1 MDLMKVIRYWIS
13 FVDICLHLLQGCHCS
28 RMHPG
33 CGDPQVRSYFKW
45 LEIASTK
52 SCQYYKLCFCTI
64 SLCDW
69 KTHLEQ
75 RGEGGH
81 RYYSVT
87 YNRWKRYSLVAKVK
101 SLFNNSEMYV
111 ALHLVK
117 NNTLLRHKW
126 HWNTL
131 NPLSLW
137 MGAKKR
143 CLMYKDCQIM
153 NLSWVK
159 G

>member
-1 MDLMKVIRYWIS
+1 
-13 FVDICLHLLQGCHCS
+13 
-28 RMHPG
+28 MHPG

-81 RYYSVT
+81 RYYLVT
-87 YNRWKRYSLVAKVK
+87 YNMWKRYSLVAKVK
-101 SLFNNSEMYV
+101 SLFNSSEMYV

-131 NPLSLW
+131 NPFSLW
-137 MGAKKR
+137 MGAKER
-143 CLMYKDCQIM
+143 WLMYKDCQIM
-153 NLSWVK
+153 IYHESKDRVISLPNTERSALW
-159 G
+159 